1 MFFFFFLFTGSV
13 GISRAKGFETVR
25 FWDELVRQD
34 ATNIII
40 QKMDGYKCALGCGF
54 DGVDITIW
62 G

>member
-1 MFFFFFLFTGSV
+1 M
-13 GISRAKGFETVR
+13 R
-25 FWDELVRQD
+25 FWDDLVTQD